1 MKKTLCVGFL
11 LAVFLLTLSGCDK
24 SRENSFEGKETT
36 QESFATEA
44 TEHSGNPTTGET
56 TGEEQGGAD
65 WSGITE
71 NGVDE
76 DIVFQ
81 NLDIGVL
88 EEIAEKLQN
97 RVKEAEIAEAEDPTF
112 TLEGKWYPFMFD
124 SNAYKE
130 VVALGEKA
138 MLPLFWILYKSP
150 NAGLYEYTCASALA
164 ELSEVYFED
173 EAAFSDWKDS
183 RDFLEQFINRI
194 AEENR
199 A

>member
-1 MKKTLCVGFL
+1 MKKILCAGLILTAF
-11 LAVFLLTLSGCDK
+11 VFMLSACDK
-24 SRENSFEGKETT
+24 NRENSFDEEETT
-36 QESFATEA
+36 LESFTTEA
-44 TEHSGNPTTGET
+44 AEHSGNSTTSES
-56 TGEEQGGAD
+56 TGEEKSAVD

-76 DIVFQ
+76 DIVLQ

-97 RVKEAEIAEAEDPTF
+97 RVKEEEIAEAEDPAF

-130 VVALGEKA
+130 VVALGEEA

-173 EAAFSDWKDS
+173 EAAFPDWKDS
-183 RDFLEQFINRI
+183 RDFLEQFTKRI
-194 AEENR
+194 VAENR
-199 A
+199 T

>member
-1 MKKTLCVGFL
+1 MILGS
-11 LAVFLLTLSGCDK
+11 AI
-24 SRENSFEGKETT
+24 
-36 QESFATEA
+36 
-44 TEHSGNPTTGET
+44 
-56 TGEEQGGAD
+56 
-65 WSGITE
+65 ITITRPL
-71 NGVDE
+71 DME

-97 RVKEAEIAEAEDPTF
+97 RVKEAEVAEAEDPTF

-173 EAAFSDWKDS
+173 ETAFSDWKDS
-183 RDFLEQFINRI
+183 RDFLEQFITRI

-199 A
+199 V

>member
-97 RVKEAEIAEAEDPTF
+97 RVKEAEVAEAEDPAF

-130 VVALGEKA
+130 VVALGERRCCPFFGFSIKVP
-138 MLPLFWILYKSP
+138 MPVCTNTPVLLPWRNCRRFILRMKPLFPI
-150 NAGLYEYTCASALA
+150 G
-164 ELSEVYFED
+164 
-173 EAAFSDWKDS
+173 
-183 RDFLEQFINRI
+183 RI
-194 AEENR
+194 PGTSWNNL
-199 A
+199 

>member
-1 MKKTLCVGFL
+1 M
-11 LAVFLLTLSGCDK
+11 
-24 SRENSFEGKETT
+24 
-36 QESFATEA
+36 TEA
-44 TEHSGNPTTGET
+44 TENSGNSTTSGSTGEAKS
-56 TGEEQGGAD
+56 GVD

-88 EEIAEKLQN
+88 EEIAKKLQN
-97 RVKEAEIAEAEDPTF
+97 RVKEAEIAEAEDPAF
-112 TLEGKWYPFMFD
+112 TLEGKWYSFMFD
-124 SNAYKE
+124 SEAYKE

-150 NAGLYEYTCASALA
+150 NAGLYEYTCATALA
-164 ELSEVYFED
+164 ELSEVYFVD

-183 RDFLEQFINRI
+183 QDFLEQFINRI

-199 A
+199 T

>member
-1 MKKTLCVGFL
+1 MKKVLCVGLLLTAFL
-11 LAVFLLTLSGCDK
+11 LALSACDQG
-24 SRENSFEGKETT
+24 RGNSIDAGETT
-36 QESFATEA
+36 QESFMTEA
-44 TEHSGNPTTGET
+44 TENSGNSTTSESTGEAKS
-56 TGEEQGGAD
+56 GVD
-65 WSGITE
+65 WSGITG

-76 DIVFQ
+76 DVVLQ
-81 NLDIGVL
+81 NLDVAVL

-112 TLEGKWYPFMFD
+112 TLEGKWYSFMFD
-124 SNAYKE
+124 SDAYKE

-164 ELSEVYFED
+164 ELSEVYFGD

-183 RDFLEQFINRI
+183 RDFLEQFIKRI

-199 A
+199 T

>member
-1 MKKTLCVGFL
+1 M
-11 LAVFLLTLSGCDK
+11 
-24 SRENSFEGKETT
+24 
-36 QESFATEA
+36 
-44 TEHSGNPTTGET
+44 P
-56 TGEEQGGAD
+56 
-65 WSGITE
+65 
-71 NGVDE
+71 
-76 DIVFQ
+76 
-81 NLDIGVL
+81 
-88 EEIAEKLQN
+88 QN
-97 RVKEAEIAEAEDPTF
+97 RVKEAEIAEAEDPAF

-173 EAAFSDWKDS
+173 ETAFSDWKDS

>member
-1 MKKTLCVGFL
+1 MKKILCVGVLLTAFL
-11 LAVFLLTLSGCDK
+11 LALSACDQGRGK
-24 SRENSFEGKETT
+24 SIDEEETT
-36 QESFATEA
+36 QESFISEA
-44 TEHSGNPTTGET
+44 TGNSSNSTTSESTNEET
-56 TGEEQGGAD
+56 STVD

-81 NLDIGVL
+81 NLDIRVL
-88 EEIAEKLQN
+88 EEIAKKLQN

-124 SNAYKE
+124 SDAYKE

-173 EAAFSDWKDS
+173 EQAFSDWKDS
-183 RDFLEQFINRI
+183 RDFLEQFTKRI

-199 A
+199 T